1 MASNSHA
8 PNFRGVPPPWFRGYQ
23 KAWLAAAPGLPRGE
37 SIAGGGWL
45 LISFCW
51 FFIFHFSKPCTTSS
65 AHGFR
70 VESTPPKISPNG
82 APPGAKVETK
92 NHHKT
97 MKIKVPEA
105 EILRTPI
112 KIEKLSLWNRSR
124 SGFIMN
130 FEFHR
135 FLDKKTLP
143 PLPPL
148 SYSSSP
154 SHHMGSLPS
163 SWGSSA
169 NPKTVNRRS
178 VMWVGVLPS

>member
-1 MASNSHA
+1 MD
-8 PNFRGVPPPWFRGYQ
+8 
-23 KAWLAAAPGLPRGE
+23 
-37 SIAGGGWL
+37 
-45 LISFCW
+45 
-51 FFIFHFSKPCTTSS
+51 PCIDPCMDPCIDPCIDSCFELEHGIRDRRVKKSTLCSGPKS

-130 FEFHR
+130 FEFHT
-135 FLDKKTLP
+135 FLEKNTP
-143 PLPPL
+143 
-148 SYSSSP
+148 SP
-154 SHHMGSLPS
+154 YTISLL
-163 SWGSSA
+163 
-169 NPKTVNRRS
+169 
-178 VMWVGVLPS
+178 VLVEK